1 MAKLHLRILPVLLS
15 VLPACNTTDYTPDLA
30 TNEALYVDVP
40 YTTKVA
46 GDRAACVTPMAD
58 GRVATNQPNNDRGFP
73 ITYTTDDFWERPV
86 TAMVSDV
93 LTRQFADSELFT
105 EVCEQPEPNA
115 LVIKPT
121 LVSFLGGSTEAVSGR
136 RSFAEVAIRLQVF
149 GPSGNGGKRE
159 LLLDQTYANKQSTP
173 TELNP
178 ASPYKLIGRA
188 LQQTVSRALNGL
200 DGSNVARSTVPT
212 ETPANPNTPAAG
224 VPATP
229 NR

>member
-1 MAKLHLRILPVLLS
+1 MAKPSRRILPALLLL
-15 VLPACNTTDYTPDLA
+15 LPACNSTDYTADLA

-46 GDRAACVTPMAD
+46 GDRGVCVTPMAD
-58 GRVATNQPNNDRGFP
+58 GRVASNLPNNDRRFP

-86 TAMVSDV
+86 TAMVGDV
-93 LTRQFADSELFT
+93 MTRQFADSELFT

-115 LVIKPT
+115 LVVKP
-121 LVSFLGGSTEAVSGR
+121 R
-136 RSFAEVAIRLQVF
+136 RSFAEVAVRLQVF
-149 GPSGNGGKRE
+149 GPSGIGGKRE

-188 LQQTVSRALNGL
+188 LQQTMSRALNGI
-200 DGSNVARSTVPT
+200 DGSNVARSTVPIDT
-212 ETPANPNTPAAG
+212 PTNPSTPAQG

>member
-1 MAKLHLRILPVLLS
+1 MAKPSRRFLPALLLL
-15 VLPACNTTDYTPDLA
+15 LPACNSTDYTADLA

-40 YTTKVA
+40 YTTKVP
-46 GDRAACVTPMAD
+46 GDRGVCVTPMAD
-58 GRVATNQPNNDRGFP
+58 GRVATSLPNNDRGFP
-73 ITYTTDDFWERPV
+73 ITYTTDEFWERPV

-93 LTRQFADSELFT
+93 LTRQFAESDLFT
-105 EVCEQPEPNA
+105 DVCEQPENNA
-115 LVIKPT
+115 LVVKPT

-136 RSFAEVAIRLQVF
+136 RSFAEVAIRLQVY
-149 GPSGNGGKRE
+149 GPAGNGGKRE

-188 LQQTVSRALNGL
+188 LQQTMSRALNGL

-212 ETPANPNTPAAG
+212 ETTTNPNAPATG

>member
-15 VLPACNTTDYTPDLA
+15 VLPACNTADYTPDLA

-58 GRVATNQPNNDRGFP
+58 GRVATSQPNNDRGFP

-136 RSFAEVAIRLQVF
+136 RSFAEVAIRLQVY

-159 LLLDQTYANKQSTP
+159 LLLDQTYANKQTTP

-188 LQQTVSRALNGL
+188 LQQTIARALNGL
-200 DGSNVARSTVPT
+200 GVNTCKCRGKPTGQLTVIQ
-212 ETPANPNTPAAG
+212 
-224 VPATP
+224 
-229 NR
+229 

>member
-1 MAKLHLRILPVLLS
+1 MAKLPLRLLPVLLS
-15 VLPACNTTDYTPDLA
+15 VLPACNSTNYTADLA

-58 GRVATNQPNNDRGFP
+58 GRVATNQPNNERGFP
-73 ITYTTDDFWERPV
+73 VTYTTDDFWERPV
-86 TAMVSDV
+86 TAMVGDV
-93 LTRQFADSELFT
+93 LTRQLADSELFT
-105 EVCEQPEPNA
+105 DVCEQPAPDA

-121 LVSFLGGSTEAVSGR
+121 LVSFLGGSAEAISGR
-136 RSFAEVAIRLQVF
+136 CSFAEVAIRLQVY
-149 GPSGNGGKRE
+149 GPAGNGGRRE
-159 LLLDQTYANKQSTP
+159 CLLDQTYANKQSTL

-188 LQQTVSRALNGL
+188 LQQTISRALHGL

-212 ETPANPNTPAAG
+212 GGDTPALG